1 MGKKSF
7 NRVEDFL
14 EYEEDKGFETFEKK
28 KRKPKFD
35 DEVGHKKNRKKTIKD
50 LKLSY

>member
-14 EYEEDKGFETFEKK
+14 EYEEENGFEKFEKK
-28 KRKPKFD
+28 KRKARFD
-35 DEVGHKKNRKKTIKD
+35 DEIGHRRERKKTIKD
-50 LKLSY
+50 LKVS

>member
-14 EYEEDKGFETFEKK
+14 EYEEKNGFEYFEKK
-28 KRKPKFD
+28 KKKNRFD
-35 DEVGHKKNRKKTIKD
+35 DEQGHKREKKKTIKD
-50 LKLSY
+50 LKV